1 MFVSVLLT
9 VTDVKAASEPI
20 DGGKE
25 QYGTYIH
32 TTAIKRGGVCRL
44 RGTWI
49 GLGTQCWVKSVSG
62 LIDTTGHCLHKAY
75 EVGS

>member
-32 TTAIKRGGVCRL
+32 TPAIKRGRFLPPAGNLDWPGDTVLGKVSL
-44 RGTWI
+44 RTDRYHRT
-49 GLGTQCWVKSVSG
+49 LLT
-62 LIDTTGHCLHKAY
+62 
-75 EVGS
+75 